1 MLGPVVQYDKTLH
14 VDTARDKPAILEA
27 SPNKRSIGPLGF
39 AGSVEREVVEVPGAK
54 WGGVIKGLER
64 RGLRDEML
72 ERGLAAPHRRTST
85 IPRLFSAKVTLQ
97 QHSLIHQPNSSFSFN
112 QTHRITK

>member
-1 MLGPVVQYDKTLH
+1 MYKRQAQTSSICLYLDLWFKIIHKTLH
-14 VDTARDKPAILEA
+14 VDTARDKPATLEA
-27 SPNKRSIGPLGF
+27 SPNKRSIGPVGF

-54 WGGVIKGLER
+54 WGGGEVKGLER

-85 IPRLFSAKVTLQ
+85 IPHLASAKVTL
-97 QHSLIHQPNSSFSFN
+97 HTPTRL
-112 QTHRITK
+112 R